1 MLYLEVIL
9 LDFFNSMDS
18 LSLWISRLIF
28 VLFLCLIYLINLWW
42 KSTKSFL
49 APQFSVYKRIK
60 APLLTLVGTS
70 SPK

>member
-9 LDFFNSMDS
+9 PDFFNSMDS

-42 KSTKSFL
+42 NIHQIF
-49 APQFSVYKRIK
+49 FSS
-60 APLLTLVGTS
+60 LVFGL
-70 SPK
+70 